1 MGRRRLSGGGSSCD
15 FVAECRSGAREEQ
28 EETQAE
34 PRGASTELIWSSAV
48 GGTRARTGPPP
59 QLSLAVLLVTP
70 PNLAAVSR
78 YVSPYPV
85 DPMPTSI
92 AALRAGSEPV
102 WIFAYGSLMW
112 NPEMPFAERRAALLF
127 GYHRSFCLYS
137 RDYRGTPERPGLVLG
152 LDRGGSC
159 RGIAYLLPPAQQ
171 GPALDLVWARE
182 MAGDVYRM
190 RPVRVAT
197 PQGPVAAY
205 AFAVNRACP
214 DYAGRLSLDDTA
226 RIIAAAAGGRGT
238 GRDYLAN
245 TVRHLEELGIADG
258 PLHRLDK
265 RVQALA
271 DEKAVG

>member
-1 MGRRRLSGGGSSCD
+1 MTQPD
-15 FVAECRSGAREEQ
+15 FA
-28 EETQAE
+28 
-34 PRGASTELIWSSAV
+34 
-48 GGTRARTGPPP
+48 
-59 QLSLAVLLVTP
+59 QLTP
-70 PNLAAVSR
+70 

-85 DPMPTSI
+85 DPMPAAI
-92 AALRAGSEPV
+92 AALRERPEPV

-112 NPEMPFAERRAALLF
+112 NPEMPFAERRPALLR

-152 LDRGGSC
+152 LDRGGAC
-159 RGIAYLLPPAQQ
+159 RGIVYRLPGEHQ

-197 PQGPVAAY
+197 AEGPVAAY
-205 AFAVNRACP
+205 AFIVNRSCG
-214 DYAGRLSLDDTA
+214 DYAGRLSLDA
-226 RIIAAAAGGRGT
+226 IAAIVAHARGGRGT

-258 PLHRLDK
+258 PLHRLEQK
-265 RVQALA
+265 VQALA
-271 DEKAVG
+271 ARSVMP

>member
-1 MGRRRLSGGGSSCD
+1 M
-15 FVAECRSGAREEQ
+15 
-28 EETQAE
+28 
-34 PRGASTELIWSSAV
+34 
-48 GGTRARTGPPP
+48 TRPA
-59 QLSLAVLLVTP
+59 
-70 PNLAAVSR
+70 NAAASR
-78 YVSPYPV
+78 YVSPYSV
-85 DPMPTSI
+85 DPMPPAI
-92 AALRAGSEPV
+92 AALRDAPDPS

-112 NPEMPFAERRAALLF
+112 NPEMPFAERRQALLH

-159 RGIAYLLPPAQQ
+159 QGIAYRLPPEAQ

-190 RPVRVAT
+190 RPVGVAT
-197 PQGPVAAY
+197 PQGPLAAY
-205 AFAVNRACP
+205 AFVVHRGCQ
-214 DYAGRLSLDDTA
+214 DYAGRLTVEHA
-226 RIIAAAAGGRGT
+226 AEIIAHAAGGRGT

-265 RVQALA
+265 RVRALA
-271 DEKAVG
+271 DREHRRLENPPVRDQV